1 MPNRQKQQEMLEGQ
15 MAASEDMMSE
25 IDAINKQTAI
35 LEQEKDNKTHD
46 TEFSQYSQG
55 ISTLPVLEIVSKEEV
70 EEAMKILL
78 EYKESKQKFERKIA
92 ENEMFWNLDHWQ
104 TVQSDDVE
112 RIKPISAYLVN
123 TILNKHADCMDNYP
137 EPNILPRTRD
147 DEETAKILSKVVPV
161 ILEQNGYY
169 KTYSTDKWEK
179 LKNGT
184 GMQGIFWNN
193 DKNNGLGDIDVKVID
208 PYDLFWDMTA
218 RDIQDSANVF
228 LVDMIDRKEI
238 QAMYP
243 ELKVGSNILPL
254 VPETQGSYANSKEYA
269 DKTAVVDWYYKR
281 RIRGEDEDGI
291 PHMKTILH
299 YCKFCEGQVI
309 YASENDPNYKDRGWY
324 DHGLYPFVLDPLYPI
339 KRTAVGMGYIDL
351 IKDNQLYTDKLRQA
365 ILESAVSNARPRWAV
380 NNQGGLNEKE
390 FSDMNNPIVHFNGTL
405 GENDFRQ
412 INGIPLSPVYQTV
425 YLQQVQDMK
434 DTSGN
439 TAASQGQVSSVTAA
453 SGIASLQE
461 AAGKLSRDSNA
472 SSYDAYKQVV
482 YMIIELIRQFYD
494 EPRCFRIAGETGE
507 PEYVDFDNSG
517 LVPQPQE
524 SAFGI
529 DLGNR
534 LPIMDI
540 DVKPQK
546 RSAYSK
552 ETQNQTALNL
562 YSAGFFAPQNTDAAL
577 ACLNMMDFDGIE
589 KVKDKIQ
596 ENGTLYEQ
604 LMMMQQQLMQMA
616 AVVDAQNGTNMVA
629 QMNGEQP
636 QQQQSNAPQQS
647 KGSLS
652 SQAASATRE
661 STSPR

>member
-1 MPNRQKQQEMLEGQ
+1 MPNKEKQQEMLEGQ

-147 DEETAKILSKVVPV
+147 DEGTAKILSKVVPV

-390 FSDMNNPIVHFNGTL
+390 FNDMNNPIVHFNGTL

-472 SSYDAYKQVV
+472 TSYDAYKQVV

-636 QQQQSNAPQQS
+636 QQQQSSAPQQN